1 MRCAFLLFCLFT
13 LPATVMAQEA
23 APAPQLDPGARV
35 RVWPV
40 VPGTTSVQGRVQSVT
55 PEAVALTGGDGNAP
69 RSFELTTLDR
79 IDQSRGRNRWG
90 WTGGGILV
98 GAVAGVVVARST
110 REDDPADI
118 GGIQN
123 TADGI
128 ATTITAAFFG
138 GVLGFLVA
146 PERWRTIWEKR

>member
-1 MRCAFLLFCLFT
+1 MRSAFLLFCLFT
-13 LPATVMAQEA
+13 VPTAVMAQEP
-23 APAPQLDPGARV
+23 APAPPLDLGARV

-40 VPGTTSVQGRVQSVT
+40 VPGTTSVQGRLQSVT
-55 PEAVALTGGDGNAP
+55 PEAVALTAGAANAP
-69 RSFELTTLDR
+69 RSFELASLDR

-90 WTGGGILV
+90 WAGGGMLV
-98 GAVAGVVVARST
+98 GAVAGVIVARST

-128 ATTITAAFFG
+128 ASTITGAFFG
-138 GVLGFLVA
+138 GLLGYLVA
-146 PERWRTIWEKR
+146 PERWRTVWEKR